1 MKLLI
6 FDLDGTLID
15 TLQDLTNAVNYSIQ
29 QFGYSALNRQTV
41 QRFVGDGMYKLMER
55 SMQDPPEQL
64 LKQGIRYFQQYY
76 SRHHLDET
84 KPYDGIR
91 EMLEHYSDYQKAVLT
106 NKPEVYAREIVD
118 HLELSAYFGMVVGAK
133 ADISLKPSP
142 EGISIILEQM
152 KVLPR
157 DTIMIGDSGNDILAG
172 KAAGVKT
179 CAVGYGFRDLENLKA
194 FSPDFMAE
202 SPAVLQT
209 LFE

>member
-6 FDLDGTLID
+6 FDLDGTLVD
-15 TLQDLTNAVNYSIQ
+15 TLQDLTNAVNYSIR
-29 QFGYSALNRQTV
+29 QFGYSALTRQTV
-41 QRFVGDGMYKLMER
+41 QRYVGDGMYKLMER
-55 SMQDPPEQL
+55 AMQDPPEQL

-84 KPYDGIR
+84 KPYGGIR
-91 EMLEHYSDYQKAVLT
+91 EMLAHYSNFQKAVLT
-106 NKPEVYAREIVD
+106 NKPEVYAREIVE
-118 HLELSAYFGMVVGAK
+118 HLALSEYFEMIVGAK

-142 EGISIILEQM
+142 EGISLILAQL

-179 CAVGYGFRDLENLKA
+179 CAVGYGFRDLENLRA
-194 FSPDFMAE
+194 FTPDYIAE
-202 SPAVLQT
+202 SPKVLQG